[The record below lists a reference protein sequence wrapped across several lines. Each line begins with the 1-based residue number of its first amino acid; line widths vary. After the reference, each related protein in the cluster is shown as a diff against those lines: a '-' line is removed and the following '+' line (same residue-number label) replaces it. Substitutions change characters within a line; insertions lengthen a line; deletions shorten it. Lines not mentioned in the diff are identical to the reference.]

1 MKVSLKKYLP
11 CCCFPELFSQRL
23 VTVMRQSF
31 YCLKFVL
38 FLVLTPSLLLAQ
50 RPSFTL
56 NHSSVETF
64 DYAVITV
71 NIPPV
76 KSANAGQDVLV
87 TGMFISPTNDTSRV
101 DGFRDS
107 ADGSVHRI
115 RFMPLKPGAY
125 RFMVKSYAV
134 YRRQIKNVLTTGRA
148 QTGSYFG
155 TFTATAEKRRG
166 TLTIDSKQRYS
177 VRPSDF

>member
-1 MKVSLKKYLP
+1 
-11 CCCFPELFSQRL
+11 
-23 VTVMRQSF
+23 MRQSF
-31 YCLKFVL
+31 CCLRFIL
-38 FLVLTPSLLLAQ
+38 LLAATPTLLLAQ

-56 NHSSVETF
+56 NHNAVETF

-71 NIPPV
+71 NMPPA
-76 KSANAGQDVLV
+76 KSGNPVEDVLI
-87 TGMFISPTNDTSRV
+87 TGMFISQTNDTSRV
-101 DGFRDS
+101 DGYCDS
-107 ADGSVHRI
+107 SDGSIHRI
-115 RFMPLKPGAY
+115 RFMPIKPGAY
-125 RFMVKSYAV
+125 RFAVKSYAI

-177 VRPSDF
+177 IRPVKLDLGADSLPAQRYRHWPTNR

>member
-1 MKVSLKKYLP
+1 V
-11 CCCFPELFSQRL
+11 FSQRL
-23 VTVMRQSF
+23 IIVMRQSF
-31 YCLKFVL
+31 CCLNLVL
-38 FLVLTPSLLLAQ
+38 LLVLTPSFLLAQ

-71 NIPPV
+71 NMPPA
-76 KSANAGQDVLV
+76 KSARPGEDVLI

-101 DGFRDS
+101 DGFCDS
-107 ADGSVHRI
+107 PDGSLHRI
-115 RFMPLKPGAY
+115 RFMPIKPGDY
-125 RFMVKSYAV
+125 RFMIKSYAV

-155 TFTATAEKRRG
+155 AFTATAEKRRG
-166 TLTIDSKQRYS
+166 TLTIDSQQRYS
-177 VRPSDF
+177 IRPTDF